1 MYKRTSSNES
11 ISFQNDKFGKD
22 LEKILTDIQI
32 YVKENSNID
41 TKDFYNNS
49 NLIKDLSKCIKDC
62 LGLTIKFVSIDDLNA
77 HGSAVTTPFSLSP
90 HVLNNYGSLNLLK
103 LLNDPKIDI
112 TRKEEIFLEN
122 QTSFYNKKSYID
134 LKNAKVSGAFSDYI
148 SYVAIGFIT
157 LFKKDTTPPE
167 VTGLLLHELGHVFSE
182 FELCDRLERTNQVLS
197 DLSKVV
203 KENKVLE
210 KKEYI
215 VKELES
221 IVNLTK
227 DDIDKLLKSEN
238 RVAFGYN
245 LFSVIGKEI
254 KSQTNIDIYNETSSE
269 QLADNFAVRF
279 GYGKELISY
288 FEKNRKDFELINKPN
303 VFIRIIFYIMYFS
316 FLTLFFIMIIGVG
329 ASAIVAAAGAI
340 TPGLAI
346 LYLIKPIIYLIL
358 GLYLIKNVPLSLS
371 NSPNNDLEPNVLNND
386 DVKNRYIRIRQQY
399 IEKINQIELPKDEL
413 KLVIETI
420 YSIDG
425 IIKKTKDVDSGILN
439 TIQKLLFSKQ
449 RNLHNEIEL
458 QRLLESLSHSDL
470 FLKSAEFKLLS

>member
-1 MYKRTSSNES
+1 M
-11 ISFQNDKFGKD
+11 
-22 LEKILTDIQI
+22 
-32 YVKENSNID
+32 
-41 TKDFYNNS
+41 
-49 NLIKDLSKCIKDC
+49 
-62 LGLTIKFVSIDDLNA
+62 
-77 HGSAVTTPFSLSP
+77 
-90 HVLNNYGSLNLLK
+90 
-103 LLNDPKIDI
+103 
-112 TRKEEIFLEN
+112 
-122 QTSFYNKKSYID
+122 
-134 LKNAKVSGAFSDYI
+134 
-148 SYVAIGFIT
+148 
-157 LFKKDTTPPE
+157 
-167 VTGLLLHELGHVFSE
+167 TGLLLHELGHVFSE

-221 IVNLTK
+221 IVNLSK

-238 RVAFGYN
+238 RVGFGYN

-279 GYGKELISY
+279 GYGKEIISL
-288 FEKNRKDFELINKPN
+288 FEKNRKNLELANKPN

-371 NSPNNDLEPNVLNND
+371 NNPNNDLEPNVLNND

-413 KLVIETI
+413 KSVIETI
-420 YSIDG
+420 YSMDG
-425 IIKKTKDVDSGILN
+425 VIKKTKDVDSGILN

-458 QRLLESLSHSDL
+458 QKLLESLSHNDL

>member
-1 MYKRTSSNES
+1 MYKKTPSNES
-11 ISFQNDKFGKD
+11 ISFQNDKFGKY

-41 TKDFYNNS
+41 TKDFYDNS

-122 QTSFYNKKSYID
+122 QTSFYNKKSYVD
-134 LKNAKVSGAFSDYI
+134 LKNGKISGAFSDYI

-157 LFKKDTTPPE
+157 LFKKDTTPAE

-238 RVAFGYN
+238 RIAFGYN

-254 KSQTNIDIYNETSSE
+254 KSQINIDKYNETSSE

-288 FEKNRKDFELINKPN
+288 FEKNRKDFVITNRPN
-303 VFIRIIFYIMYFS
+303 VFVIFVFLIFYLLA
-316 FLTLFFIMIIGVG
+316 LTLIFVGIMGIGTSSIFVLFL
-329 ASAIVAAAGAI
+329 ATLEPVA
-340 TPGLAI
+340 
-346 LYLIKPIIYLIL
+346 YLLF
-358 GLYLIKNVPLSLS
+358 GLYLINKVIKPDNSS
-371 NSPNNDLEPNVLNND
+371 NKDLEPNVLNND

-399 IEKINQIELPKDEL
+399 IEKINQLDLPKDEL
-413 KLVIETI
+413 KLVIEII

-449 RNLHNEIEL
+449 RNLYNEIEL
-458 QRLLESLSHSDL
+458 QRLLESLSHNDL